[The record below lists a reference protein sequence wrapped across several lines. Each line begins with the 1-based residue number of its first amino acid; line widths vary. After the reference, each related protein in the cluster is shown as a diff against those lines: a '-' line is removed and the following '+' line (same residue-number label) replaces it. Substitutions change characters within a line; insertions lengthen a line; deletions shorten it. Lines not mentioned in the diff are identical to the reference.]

1 MDIAIIGAGRVGT
14 ALGSA
19 LEAKAHRIVYGVR
32 DPKRSQERNAATVAD
47 ALAGAKIVILAT
59 PWPVTESL
67 VCEQAWSLSGKVVVD
82 ATNPIA
88 ANLAGLAIGFDSS
101 GAELLQSQAHEAK
114 FFKAFNTV
122 GVDVMAKPRFPEGR
136 AAMFVAGPDGPEKQ
150 VVMSLVG
157 DVGFEAVD
165 AGPLKSARL
174 LEPLAMLWIQVARKE
189 QNPNFALV
197 VGKRAAGG
205 QAQPLTQLKAVAGSF
220 SPDR

>member
-1 MDIAIIGAGRVGT
+1 MDIGIIGAGRVGT
-14 ALGSA
+14 ALESKG
-19 LEAKAHRIVYGVR
+19 HRIVYGLR
-32 DPKRSQERNAATVAD
+32 DPKRSQERNATSVTD
-47 ALAGAKIVILAT
+47 ALAMAEVVILAT

-67 VCEQAWSLSGKVVVD
+67 VCEQAWSLAGKIVID

-114 FFKAFNTV
+114 FFNTV

-150 VVMSLVG
+150 LVMSLVA
-157 DVGFEAVD
+157 DVGFAALD

-174 LEPLAMLWIQVARKE
+174 LEPLAMLWIKVARKE

-197 VGKRAAGG
+197 LGKRVAGR